1 MSQALLVSGDWT
13 VSSNIIVDDVMRE
26 RERERST
33 CERLSR
39 ERERETRERERERE
53 RAPCCTLA
61 TVNIVWHFV
70 TFLCCNFGSLTG
82 TVLAVVHLVV
92 HICTHQSADI
102 FPPFWSCCTLTV

>member
-53 RAPCCTLA
+53 HLAAHWPLSILSGTL
-61 TVNIVWHFV
+61 
-70 TFLCCNFGSLTG
+70 
-82 TVLAVVHLVV
+82 
-92 HICTHQSADI
+92 
-102 FPPFWSCCTLTV
+102 